1 MMIMDYK
8 RLTIVLGHYGTG
20 KTEIA
25 INYARYI
32 KETGHDVDIVDLDIV
47 NPYFRS
53 REVRRELFDKWGIK
67 VIGADEK
74 YMNADMPALSRDIY
88 SVIQDKEKYAV
99 FDVGGDDAGAIA
111 FGQYHNIISNKDV
124 DVLFIVNVNRPFTKD
139 ADSVIKYIK
148 LVENAARISVTHLV
162 NNTHLSY
169 DTSIEDV
176 IKGQKV
182 VEEVS
187 RITGIPVKMTAAKRD
202 ITERLIEMGYEVFP
216 IDLYMKAPWNKI

>member
-1 MMIMDYK
+1 MDYK
-8 RLTIVLGHYGTG
+8 RLTVVLGHYGTG

-32 KETGHDVDIVDLDIV
+32 RECGHDVEIVDLDIV

-53 REVRRELFDKWGIK
+53 REVRKELSDTWGIR
-67 VIGADEK
+67 VIGTDEK
-74 YMNADMPALSRDIY
+74 YMNADVPALSRDIY
-88 SVIQDKEKYAV
+88 GALKNKEKYAV

-111 FGQYHNIISNKDV
+111 FGQYHNIMVGQDADI
-124 DVLFIVNVNRPFTKD
+124 LFVVNINRPLTRDVK
-139 ADSVIKYIK
+139 SVIDYIR
-148 LVENAARISVTHLV
+148 LVESAARVKVTHLV

-169 DTSIEDV
+169 ETTVNDV

-187 RITGIPVKMTAAKRD
+187 KITRIPVKMIAAKRD
-202 ITERLIEMGYEVFP
+202 IAEKLPDMGYPVFP
-216 IDLYMKAPWNKI
+216 IDLYMKAPWNKL